1 MIVNSHAYF
10 ERIITKTAFI
20 ARFTNEEFLELL
32 NKTKTDAEVE
42 LWYEK
47 FKLLSNVDLDSEFV
61 FNGLQLLLKKEIIS
75 EERFLS
81 LKTQE
86 ILVSERP
93 N

>member
-20 ARFTNEEFLELL
+20 ARLTNEEFLALL

-61 FNGLQLLLKKEIIS
+61 LNGLQLLLKKEIIS